1 MVDKLIPLT
10 ADNHPATARTDD
22 ANHMVSTY
30 IDLIPD
36 KSNTTNNCKCMIRI
50 RNEQMNLKS
59 NNNNNNGFII
69 DESNSPTIH
78 AQEIIVWGQ
87 FKPSSWGRPQKM
99 RTFTTG
105 KSIR

>member
-1 MVDKLIPLT
+1 
-10 ADNHPATARTDD
+10 
-22 ANHMVSTY
+22 
-30 IDLIPD
+30 
-36 KSNTTNNCKCMIRI
+36 MIRI

-87 FKPSSWGRPQKM
+87 FKPSSWGRAQKM
-99 RTFTTG
+99 RAFTTG
-105 KSIR
+105 SSI